1 MIIMTNSVRLICY
14 SSELSFLETKLMRLI
29 NLVTVSE
36 GTSKSTGWRRAV
48 DAICRV
54 LMKILTKGKKDTKFY
69 VNTP

>member
-1 MIIMTNSVRLICY
+1 
-14 SSELSFLETKLMRLI
+14 MRLI

-48 DAICRV
+48 DAICSV

>member
-1 MIIMTNSVRLICY
+1 MIRMTNSVRLICY

-29 NLVTVSE
+29 SLVIVSE

-48 DAICRV
+48 DATCSV
-54 LMKILTKGKKDTKFY
+54 LMKILIKGKKDAKVC